1 MFVLPV
7 PVSCL
12 STPSSSSLSPL
23 YLPLPLISSSSLSHF
38 LFLSLSFPLSLSLSP
53 PPPHPIHQAAKCNP
67 PIEEG
72 DQVLYINGKSVAEQ
86 SHDNV
91 IQMIRTSR
99 EQNPNE
105 MVVIVKPRNLTRVIP
120 SSESEAISQV
130 ADAGHVLRQSLTHL
144 KESLSNSGI
153 LSLQFDVSQGRRGK
167 REKGRIRVE
176 LEVEEN

>member
-1 MFVLPV
+1 
-7 PVSCL
+7 
-12 STPSSSSLSPL
+12 
-23 YLPLPLISSSSLSHF
+23 
-38 LFLSLSFPLSLSLSP
+38 
-53 PPPHPIHQAAKCNP
+53 
-67 PIEEG
+67 
-72 DQVLYINGKSVAEQ
+72 
-86 SHDNV
+86 
-91 IQMIRTSR
+91 MIRTSR

-120 SSESEAISQV
+120 SSETEAISQV